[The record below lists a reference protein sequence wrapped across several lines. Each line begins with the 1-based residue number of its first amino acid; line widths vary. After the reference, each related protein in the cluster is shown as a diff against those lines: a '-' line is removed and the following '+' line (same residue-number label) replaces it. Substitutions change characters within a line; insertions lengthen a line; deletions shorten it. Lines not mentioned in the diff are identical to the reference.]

1 MQQESFNAHILT
13 KNVSKTMIM
22 IIKSFEIIF
31 ELKLIN
37 MKFHPKL
44 TKYFQLQ
51 LLIEEEEEDQV
62 QINKTI
68 VTKPKIKFLQQQHIH
83 VP

>member
-1 MQQESFNAHILT
+1 
-13 KNVSKTMIM
+13 
-22 IIKSFEIIF
+22 
-31 ELKLIN
+31 
-37 MKFHPKL
+37 MKYHPKM

-62 QINKTI
+62 QINKMI
-68 VTKPKIKFLQQQHIH
+68 VTKPKIKFLQQQHIL

>member
-1 MQQESFNAHILT
+1 MQQESFNVHILII
-13 KNVSKTMIM
+13 NVSKTMIM
-22 IIKSFEIIF
+22 IIKSFEIWKVIY
-31 ELKLIN
+31 
-37 MKFHPKL
+37 MKFYPKL
-44 TKYFQLQ
+44 SKYFQLQ